1 MRYLL
6 PMAFVLVAGPAWAQV
21 DTGIY
26 LEGNLGY
33 SFPDQVDVS
42 DNDLDGEVELDDAP
56 VFGGAIGYRFPWARI
71 EASVSYR
78 QNDVDEV
85 KVGGSDFSGDGKTKA
100 LVGLVNAYLDLDFGL
115 PVHPYVGGGVG
126 AAYVSVDTGNNSPLE
141 VDDEAGAFAW
151 NLLAGVGYD
160 VTESVALTATYRY
173 LRLEGTDF
181 SGDLAGVDTGDV
193 DVDDVALHEILLGL
207 RYTF

>member
-1 MRYLL
+1 LRHSPAIAVLL
-6 PMAFVLVAGPAWAQV
+6 AAGPALAEV
-21 DTGIY
+21 DTGVY

-33 SFPDQVDVS
+33 AFPDKVDVEEGPI
-42 DNDLDGEVELDDAP
+42 DGEVELDDTWL
-56 VFGGAIGYRFPWARI
+56 VGGAVGYRFPWARV
-71 EASVSYR
+71 EANVSYR
-78 QNDVDEV
+78 EPDVD
-85 KVGGSDFSGDGKTKA
+85 KVDVAGLDFGGDGETKA

-126 AAYVSVDTGNNSPLE
+126 AAYVKLDTGGDSPLQ
-141 VDDEAGAFAW
+141 VDDEAGTFAW

-160 VTESVALTATYRY
+160 VTESVAVTATYRY

-181 SGDLAGVDTGDV
+181 SADVAGV
-193 DVDDVALHEILLGL
+193 DVDDLDVDDVNLHEVMLGL